1 MIASDE
7 TVQLRAWYQNPGADS
22 PHLEMLVGY
31 QIVQRALTNRKKCG
45 GLLTANQQFVLGIEP
60 SLLRALLGG
69 ENLIIHFVTPGKML
83 SIWIARLRGNV
94 RAATAYGAYVS
105 PVTSELG
112 FRFSYVEEAI
122 SEPLMSFR

>member
-1 MIASDE
+1 LS
-7 TVQLRAWYQNPGADS
+7 
-22 PHLEMLVGY
+22 
-31 QIVQRALTNRKKCG
+31 
-45 GLLTANQQFVLGIEP
+45 ANQQFVLGMEP
-60 SLLRALLGG
+60 SLPRALLGG

-94 RAATAYGAYVS
+94 RAATAYGAHVS

-122 SEPLMSFR
+122 SEPLMSTSVSLILRLPEVLSGVQDFLGQDQFL

>member
-1 MIASDE
+1 M
-7 TVQLRAWYQNPGADS
+7 
-22 PHLEMLVGY
+22 
-31 QIVQRALTNRKKCG
+31 
-45 GLLTANQQFVLGIEP
+45 TANQQFVLGIEP

-83 SIWIARLRGNV
+83 SIWIARKL

-105 PVTSELG
+105 PVTSELA